1 MSDINVKIM
10 MFGGRRCGK
19 TSIIAAMR
27 KCFST
32 ALAKSDLTI
41 SVSDPETMNLLEE
54 KTAEIEGYFRN
65 KHRGMTVDSSGSAT
79 SELSE
84 YKLWLSLKTKKG
96 RIGLNMI
103 DYPGEWFVKRDSDYA
118 YHQEILADKMRQSN
132 IIMIAVDTPFLM
144 EQNNGSDS
152 PDDIGQ
158 YNWRRNYC
166 DHLAN
171 MIKEHFSEKSYF
183 PKMIMFVPLKCETY
197 YDKGQMELVKDRIKI
212 AYKEVFDFVSG
223 SNQCNYEVIIAPIL
237 TFGNK
242 TMRFSRFERD
252 KETKEIIVDAQT
264 GVPSQCKYLFV
275 DMNCKYHPTF
285 CEQPLL
291 YSLAYML
298 KLYEYYKTIERSNEG
313 FFGGLA
319 RFLKETFGNAASLD
333 DFMAQHRFVKESLMQ
348 DPHEGYEISQDP
360 ILIGFKS

>member
-32 ALAKSDLTI
+32 ALAESDLTI
-41 SVSDPETMNLLEE
+41 SVGDPETMNLLEE

-65 KHRGMTVDSSGSAT
+65 KHRGMSVDSSGSAT
-79 SELSE
+79 SELND
-84 YKLWLSLKTKKG
+84 YKLSVSLKTKKG

-103 DYPGEWFVKRDSDYA
+103 DYSGEWFVKRDSDYS

-132 IIMIAVDTPFLM
+132 IIMIAVDTPYLM
-144 EQNNGSDS
+144 EQNDGSDS

-158 YNWRRNYC
+158 YNRRRNYC

-171 MIKEHFSEKSYF
+171 MIKEYFSEKSYF

-223 SNQCNYEVIIAPIL
+223 GNQGNYEVIITPIL
-237 TFGNK
+237 TFGEK

-252 KETKEIIVDAQT
+252 KETKEIIVDSQT

-275 DMNCKYHPTF
+275 DMKNSKYRPTF

-298 KLYEYYKTIERSNEG
+298 KMYEYYKTIEKRQEG
-313 FFGGLA
+313 WLGSFV
-319 RFLKETFGNAASLD
+319 RFLNETFGNAASLE
-333 DFMAQHRFVKESLMQ
+333 DFMAQKRSVMTNLMK
-348 DPHEGYEISQDP
+348 DPHNGYEISQDP
-360 ILIGFKS
+360 IGFKI